1 MADVARAALTEWSG
15 SSTNGRTPNIRYF
28 VTKLSIVAMYAFFEG
43 LSQGFE
49 QKSSTTLRDY
59 FVPTPMYHPGF
70 VYLYIGFVY
79 LRFNVWR
86 QQLAGVT
93 YCEHVILAPGY

>member
-1 MADVARAALTEWSG
+1 MADVARAVLTEWSG

-59 FVPTPMYHPGF
+59 FVLAESPPTT
-70 VYLYIGFVY
+70 LDLCI
-79 LRFNVWR
+79 
-86 QQLAGVT
+86 
-93 YCEHVILAPGY
+93 CI